1 MRYVAAPMGSWRS
14 LFWFMVGMA
23 GAGFAGYVYLIP
35 YQKALH
41 AIGNRQ
47 FELSA
52 ERGATESA
60 TSEKEKLKSDLAKF
74 TAAEKERSATEARQ
88 RAAIDALTGELKPA
102 LEGMGATV
110 GTEGGAVQVRFVADK
125 LIDANGID
133 VSDGGVA
140 ALKILAG
147 AVKKEGAKVRVRA
160 RSSSAPPP
168 KDLRSLFRTAGEM
181 NAVRAA
187 RVMSALEGA
196 GLAPSQVTIFGD
208 VADKSGGGAASRPG
222 RGKKGGAG
230 GPPEHVEIE
239 IVPV

>member
-1 MRYVAAPMGSWRS
+1 
-14 LFWFMVGMA
+14 MVGMA

-52 ERGATESA
+52 ERGAAESA
-60 TSEKEKLKSDLAKF
+60 TSEKDKLKADLARF
-74 TAAEKERSATEARQ
+74 TAAEKEKAETEAKQ
-88 RAAIDALTGELKPA
+88 RATLESLTGQLKPA

-110 GTEGGAVQVRFVADK
+110 DTSGGAVQVSFAADK

-133 VSDGGVA
+133 VSDGGVE

-208 VADKSGGGAASRPG
+208 VADKSAGAVASRPA
-222 RGKKGGAG
+222 RGKKGGG
-230 GPPEHVEIE
+230 GPEHVELE

>member
-1 MRYVAAPMGSWRS
+1 MGSWKS

-60 TSEKEKLKSDLAKF
+60 ESEKEKLRSDLARL
-74 TAAEKERSATEARQ
+74 TAAEKERTTTEAKHK
-88 RAAIDALTGELKPA
+88 ATLDALAGQLKPA
-102 LEGMGATV
+102 LEELGATV
-110 GTEGGAVQVRFVADK
+110 GANGGAVQVSFLANKV
-125 LIDANGID
+125 IDANGID
-133 VSDGGVA
+133 VSDGGLA

-147 AVKKEGAKVRVRA
+147 AVKKEGGKVRVRA

-196 GLAPSQVTIFGD
+196 GLAPSQLTIFGD
-208 VADKSGGGAASRPG
+208 VPDRSAGAVAARSK
-222 RGKKGGAG
+222 GKKGASAAS
-230 GPPEHVEIE
+230 PDHVELEIE
-239 IVPV
+239 PA

>member
-1 MRYVAAPMGSWRS
+1 
-14 LFWFMVGMA
+14 MVGMA

-60 TSEKEKLKSDLAKF
+60 TSEKEKLKADLARF
-74 TAAEKERSATEARQ
+74 TAVEKEKADAEAKQKATLES
-88 RAAIDALTGELKPA
+88 LTGQLKPA

-110 GTEGGAVQVRFVADK
+110 DASGGAVQVSFAADK

-208 VADKSGGGAASRPG
+208 VADKSGGAVASRPA
-222 RGKKGGAG
+222 RGKKGAG
-230 GPPEHVEIE
+230 SGPEHVELE

>member
-1 MRYVAAPMGSWRS
+1 MGSWKS
-14 LFWFMVGMA
+14 LFWFLVGMA

-52 ERGATESA
+52 ERGAAETA
-60 TSEKEKLKSDLAKF
+60 VTEKEKLKTDLAKF
-74 TAAEKERSATEARQ
+74 TAAEKEKVETEAKHK
-88 RAAIDALTGELKPA
+88 ATLDALTGQLKPA
-102 LEGMGATV
+102 LAELGATV
-110 GTEGGAVQVRFVADK
+110 GADGGTVQVSFLANKV
-125 LIDANGID
+125 IDANGID
-133 VSDGGVA
+133 VSDGGLA
-140 ALKILAG
+140 ALKIVAG

-196 GLAPSQVTIFGD
+196 GLAPSQLTIFGD
-208 VADKSGGGAASRPG
+208 TPDKSGAVASRSK
-222 RGKKGGAG
+222 GKKGAA
-230 GPPEHVEIE
+230 GPPDHVELEIE
-239 IVPV
+239 PA

>member
-1 MRYVAAPMGSWRS
+1 MRYGAAPMGSWKS

-52 ERGATESA
+52 ERGAAETA
-60 TSEKEKLKSDLAKF
+60 VSEKEKLKTDLERF
-74 TAAEKERSATEARQ
+74 TAAEKEKTASEAKHKATLD
-88 RAAIDALTGELKPA
+88 AIAGQLKPA
-102 LEGMGATV
+102 LEQLGASV
-110 GTEGGAVQVRFVADK
+110 GADRGAVQVSFVATK
-125 LIDANGID
+125 VIDANGID
-133 VSDGGVA
+133 VSDEGVA
-140 ALKILAG
+140 ALKILAS

-168 KDLRSLFRTAGEM
+168 KDLRALFRTAGEM

-208 VADKSGGGAASRPG
+208 VADKSAGAVAARAAK
-222 RGKKGGAG
+222 GKKGAS
-230 GPPEHVEIE
+230 GPPDHVELEIE
-239 IVPV
+239 PV

>member
-1 MRYVAAPMGSWRS
+1 MGSWKS
-14 LFWFMVGMA
+14 LFWFLVGMA

-52 ERGATESA
+52 ERGAAETA
-60 TSEKEKLKSDLAKF
+60 VTEKEKLKTDLARF
-74 TAAEKERSATEARQ
+74 TAAEKEKAESEAKHKATL
-88 RAAIDALTGELKPA
+88 DALTGQLKPA
-102 LEGMGATV
+102 LEELGATV
-110 GTEGGAVQVRFVADK
+110 GADSGSVQVRFVANK

-133 VSDGGVA
+133 VSDGGLA
-140 ALKILAG
+140 ALKILAS

-196 GLAPSQVTIFGD
+196 GLSPSQLTIFGD
-208 VADKSGGGAASRPG
+208 APDKSAAVAARSK
-222 RGKKGGAG
+222 KKGAPA
-230 GPPEHVEIE
+230 GPPDHVELEIE
-239 IVPV
+239 PA

>member
-1 MRYVAAPMGSWRS
+1 
-14 LFWFMVGMA
+14 MVGMA

-52 ERGATESA
+52 ERGAAESA

-74 TAAEKERSATEARQ
+74 TAAEKERTVSEARQ
-88 RAAIDALTGELKPA
+88 RAALESLTGQLKPA
-102 LEGMGATV
+102 LEGLGATV
-110 GTEGGAVQVRFVADK
+110 GSDAGVVQVSFVADK
-125 LIDANGID
+125 VIDANGID

-168 KDLRSLFRTAGEM
+168 KDLRALFRTAGEM

-208 VADKSGGGAASRPG
+208 VADKSGGAVATRPA
-222 RGKKGGAG
+222 RGKKGGSAPAPG
-230 GPPEHVEIE
+230 NVELE

>member
-1 MRYVAAPMGSWRS
+1 MGSWKS

-52 ERGATESA
+52 ERGAAETA
-60 TSEKEKLKSDLAKF
+60 ASEKEKLKTDLARF
-74 TAAEKERSATEARQ
+74 TAAEKERTETEAKHK
-88 RAAIDALTGELKPA
+88 AALESMSGQLKPA

-110 GTEGGAVQVRFVADK
+110 GGDSGVLQVSFNAAKV
-125 LIDANGID
+125 IDANGID
-133 VSDGGVA
+133 VSDDGVA
-140 ALKILAG
+140 ALKLVAG

-196 GLAPSQVTIFGD
+196 GLAPSQVSIFGD
-208 VADKSGGGAASRPG
+208 VADKSSPVARSPK
-222 RGKKGGAG
+222 GKKGAPAATPGSI
-230 GPPEHVEIE
+230 ELEIE
-239 IVPV
+239 PV